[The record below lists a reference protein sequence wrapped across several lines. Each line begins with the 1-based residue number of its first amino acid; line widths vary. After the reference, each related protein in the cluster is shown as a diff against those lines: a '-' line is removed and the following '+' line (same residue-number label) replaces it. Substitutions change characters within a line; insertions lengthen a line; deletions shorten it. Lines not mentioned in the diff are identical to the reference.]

1 MLNLKGHWGPQSL
14 LGRNQSLMRTTRRTG
29 TVALAITAVAAA
41 AVLAACSSADTAA
54 PASASAGSSMAAEQ
68 SAGADSAQAGSESDI
83 TFAQLMIPHHE
94 QAVQMADMA
103 LQKATT
109 PEVQQLAQQIK
120 DAQDPEIQQM
130 RGWLTAWGAPEQMV
144 GMDGMDGMDMGGQ
157 TAAGM
162 MTDQDMSAL
171 MDASGNEFDRMWLA
185 KMIAHH
191 KGAIEM
197 AQTAKADTTNPDV
210 TALADAIVA
219 AQTSEIDTM
228 EKLLNQ

>member
-1 MLNLKGHWGPQSL
+1 
-14 LGRNQSLMRTTRRTG
+14 MRTTRRSR
-29 TVALAITAVAAA
+29 TVALAIAAVVAA
-41 AVLAACSSADTAA
+41 AVLAACSSADTAT
-54 PASASAGSSMAAEQ
+54 PASAGSSMAAEQ
-68 SAGADSAQAGSESDI
+68 SAGADSQQAGSESDI

-130 RGWLTAWGAPEQMV
+130 RGWLTAWGAPEQM
-144 GMDGMDGMDMGGQ
+144 DGMDGMDHGGMDMGGQ
-157 TAAGM
+157 SAAGM
-162 MTDQDMSAL
+162 MTDQDMTAL
-171 MDASGNEFDRMWLA
+171 MDASGTDFDQMWLA
-185 KMIAHH
+185 MMIAHH

-219 AQTSEIDTM
+219 GQTSEIDTM

>member
-1 MLNLKGHWGPQSL
+1 
-14 LGRNQSLMRTTRRTG
+14 MRTTRRSR
-29 TVALAITAVAAA
+29 TVALAITAAVAA
-41 AVLAACSSADTAA
+41 AVLASCSSADTAT
-54 PASASAGSSMAAEQ
+54 PASTGSSMAAEQ
-68 SAGADSAQAGSESDI
+68 SAGADTQQAGSESDI

-130 RGWLTAWGAPEQMV
+130 RGWLTAWDAPEQ
-144 GMDGMDGMDMGGQ
+144 MDGMDGMDHGDMDMGGQ
-157 TAAGM
+157 SAAGV
-162 MTDQDMSAL
+162 MTDQDMTAL
-171 MDASGNEFDRMWLA
+171 MDATGTDFDQMWLA
-185 KMIAHH
+185 MMIAHH

-219 AQTSEIDTM
+219 GQTSEIDTM

>member
-1 MLNLKGHWGPQSL
+1 
-14 LGRNQSLMRTTRRTG
+14 MRTTRRSR
-29 TVALAITAVAAA
+29 TVALAITAAVAA
-41 AVLAACSSADTAA
+41 AVLASCSSADTAT
-54 PASASAGSSMAAEQ
+54 PASTGSSMAAEQ

-171 MDASGNEFDRMWLA
+171 MDASGTDFDQMWLA
-185 KMIAHH
+185 MMIAHH